1 MATHS
6 LLGSGNLESHSARS
20 LCRIPA
26 CHVRR
31 TYQTEEALLIRPSLR
46 DTLLVRHRSYY
57 PCQARPCLYV
67 LLVSWQS
74 SSIPSHI
81 ALFASHVRCTP
92 SNGPEAP
99 SRRAGLDRGRLIA
112 CFVVIVFPFNLR

>member
-26 CHVRR
+26 CHVSR

-74 SSIPSHI
+74 SSIPSHMAI
-81 ALFASHVRCTP
+81 SAVDLRHASSSIP
-92 SNGPEAP
+92 AS
-99 SRRAGLDRGRLIA
+99 
-112 CFVVIVFPFNLR
+112 PFCV